1 MKRRTLM
8 AAAVTAALAASL
20 AQTPVSAQEK
30 PIRIGV
36 PTAVQLQVGRD
47 TQAAVEMAIED
58 INAKGGV
65 LGRKLEIV
73 MADETELPETGIN
86 AIKKL
91 TAEDKVDVMI
101 GGYTSGVTLAQL
113 PHISRAKTI
122 YLGVGAASPAI
133 TQRVKKDYDDYKY
146 IFRVGPIHSG
156 HQARQVT
163 TFLSDFVGGQ
173 MGYKKVAIVGE
184 NAKWVQDLVPILKK
198 GATEAGVD
206 VTFTELFD
214 TKTSDFSP
222 LFSKVRDSGAQF
234 LTVILSHAS
243 SDVFAKQWHDS
254 QVPMPYGG
262 IDVKSMDGDFCSR
275 IDGKAISEIAGN
287 FAVSSPIT
295 SKTVPFFEAFTKRTQ
310 RQPVYT
316 AYFAH
321 DAVNLYAAAV
331 TKAGSTDP
339 DKVIKALEETSYEGI
354 AGIIEFDEMHD
365 VKAGGKHPNLLF
377 AQWRE
382 NCDRQVVFPPQLKT
396 ADPILPPWLKK

>member
-1 MKRRTLM
+1 MKRRTLV
-8 AAAVTAALAASL
+8 AAAAGAALSAAAFHL
-20 AQTPVSAQEK
+20 PAFAQDA

-65 LGRKLEIV
+65 LGRKLQMV
-73 MADETELPETGIN
+73 VADETELPETGIN
-86 AIKKL
+86 AVKKL
-91 TAEDKVDVMI
+91 TAEDKVDVLI

-146 IFRVGPIHSG
+146 IFRVGPIHAG
-156 HQARQVT
+156 HQARQLT
-163 TFLSDFVGGQ
+163 SFLSDFVGGEL
-173 MGYKKVAIVGE
+173 GYKKVAIVGE

-198 GATEAGVD
+198 GASAAGVE

-243 SDVFAKQWHDS
+243 SDVFAKQWHDARF
-254 QVPMPYGG
+254 PMPYGG

-275 IDGKAISEIAGN
+275 IDGKSISQISGN
-287 FAVSSPIT
+287 FAVSAPIT
-295 SKTVPFFEAFTKRTQ
+295 TKTVGFFDAFTKRTQ

-321 DAVNLYAAAV
+321 DAVHVYAEAV
-331 TKAGSTDP
+331 ARAGSTDP
-339 DKVIKALEETSYEGI
+339 DKVIPELEKTSFEGI
-354 AGIIEFDEMHD
+354 AGQIEFDEMHD
-365 VKAGGKHPNLLF
+365 VKAGGKNPNLLF
-377 AQWRE
+377 AQWRD
-382 NCDRQVVFPPQLKT
+382 NCEREVVFPPQLKT
-396 ADPILPPWLKK
+396 ADPILPAWLKK

>member
-1 MKRRTLM
+1 MKRRTLV
-8 AAAVTAALAASL
+8 AAAAGAALSAAAFQVPAF
-20 AQTPVSAQEK
+20 AQDK

-47 TQAAVEMAIED
+47 TQAAIEMAIED

-65 LGRKLEIV
+65 LGRKLEMV
-73 MADETELPETGIN
+73 VADETELPETGIN

-91 TAEDKVDVMI
+91 TAEDKADVLI

-146 IFRVGPIHSG
+146 IFRVGPINAA
-156 HQARQVT
+156 HQARQLT
-163 TFLSDFVGGQ
+163 NFLSEFVGGQ
-173 MGYKKVAIVGE
+173 LGYKKVAIVGE

-198 GATEAGVD
+198 GAGEAGVD

-254 QVPMPYGG
+254 RFPMPYGG
-262 IDVKSMDGDFCSR
+262 VDVKSMDGDFCSR
-275 IDGKAISEIAGN
+275 IDGKSISEIAGN
-287 FAVSSPIT
+287 FAVKAPIT
-295 SKTVPFFEAFTKRTQ
+295 SKTVPFFDAFTKRTQ

-316 AYFAH
+316 AYFAN
-321 DAVNLYAAAV
+321 DAVHLYAQAV
-331 TKAGSTDP
+331 AKAGSTDP
-339 DKVIKALEETSYEGI
+339 DKVIAALEQTSYEGI
-354 AGIIEFDEMHD
+354 AGLIEFDEMHD

-377 AQWRE
+377 AQWRDQCKRE
-382 NCDRQVVFPPQLKT
+382 VVFPPQVRT